1 VRVYDALVAAGIQ
14 IPFPQQDVH
23 LRTVSPAVS
32 TALAGLVPPA
42 APRTGG

>member
-1 VRVYDALVAAGIQ
+1 
-14 IPFPQQDVH
+14 VH

-32 TALAGLVPPA
+32 NALAGLVPPA